1 MPLEIGSTLNLQLR
15 EIDGGDL
22 NLADYRGTSN
32 VFVYFMRALSCAQC
46 NAAVR
51 TLASQRDELAAAG
64 VQVIVAVPEDA
75 DAATAWK
82 AKRGVPFPVVVGKDG
97 TAHAEA
103 GLLRKVF
110 GAIQQSGGVLLDK
123 EGTVRYSHISTNP
136 GASYN
141 KAELASAIGAL
152 TAGKV
157 A

>member
-15 EIDGGDL
+15 EIGRGDL

-51 TLASQRDELAAAG
+51 TLATQQAELAAAG
-64 VQVIVAVPEDA
+64 VQVIVAVPEDEA
-75 DAATAWK
+75 AATVWK
-82 AKRGVPFPVVVGKDG
+82 SKRAVPFPVVIGKDG

-141 KAELASAIGAL
+141 KADLAAAIETL
-152 TAGKV
+152 TAST
-157 A
+157 AA

>member
-15 EIDGGDL
+15 EVGGGDL
-22 NLADYRGTSN
+22 DLTDYRGTSN

-46 NAAVR
+46 NSAVR
-51 TLASQRDELAAAG
+51 TLTTQQDELAAAG
-64 VQVIVAVPEDA
+64 VQVIVAVPEDEA
-75 DAATAWK
+75 SATAWK
-82 AKRGVPFPVVVGKDG
+82 TKRGVPFPVVIGRGG

-141 KAELASAIGAL
+141 KADLAAAIDALSAGA
-152 TAGKV
+152 A